1 MSVEANNMI
10 SQDIRKEYCK
20 EAAEE
25 TKELSQGDNEWD
37 GADNEFDKAWAE
49 ENAFEVVCAERIT
62 ARARSQRARN
72 MAGYATETAEDPE
85 EEEEK

>member
-25 TKELSQGDNEWD
+25 TKALSQGDNEFD
-37 GADNEFDKAWAE
+37 GADNEFDKA
-49 ENAFEVVCAERIT
+49 
-62 ARARSQRARN
+62 
-72 MAGYATETAEDPE
+72 
-85 EEEEK
+85 